1 VSSKQGKGRATSVAF
16 LETLWLA
23 VDALRAH
30 KLRSFLTLLGVI
42 LAVFTLVLVISTVE
56 GMNGYVA
63 EKVAN
68 LGAGVFAVDRLG
80 VITSFEEFIKA
91 RKRPPIKLEH
101 YELLRDNM
109 TLARRVAGVAF
120 TRQDVRYGN
129 DLIEDV
135 RIVGAS
141 PDYAEMRSF
150 TVGYG
155 RYMNE
160 TDDEH
165 RSPVCFVGP
174 DLVTKFFPTVD
185 PLGKSIRVGSQ
196 VYEIIGVGKPIGSV
210 LGQSQDNYVQLPL
223 GTFLK
228 SYFRPDDSLLVFVQ
242 ARNAELIDAAQ
253 DEARMIMRARRHLQY
268 NDPDNF
274 AFVGSSTITG
284 LWEEISGNIFRI
296 AVGLTSVFMVVGGIV
311 IMNIMLASV
320 TERTREIGIRKSLG
334 ARRRH
339 IVMQFLVESSIM
351 AATGGAVGIFVAAGL
366 GMLVTA
372 TSGFPIVT
380 PLWAVLLALTMST
393 SVGLFFGI
401 YPAVRASRL
410 DPIEA
415 LRAEV

>member
-1 VSSKQGKGRATSVAF
+1 MSSLRVKGSAATVAF
-16 LETLWLA
+16 KETLWLA
-23 VDALRAH
+23 LDALRAH

-68 LGAGVFAVDRLG
+68 LGAGVFAVDRFG
-80 VITSFEEFIKA
+80 VITSYEEYLKA

-109 TLARRVAGVAF
+109 TLAKRVAGVSF

-129 DLIEDV
+129 DLIEEV
-135 RIVGAS
+135 RVIGAS
-141 PDYAEMRSF
+141 PEYAEMRNF

-155 RYMNE
+155 RYMNDI
-160 TDDEH
+160 DDEH
-165 RSPVCFVGP
+165 RSPVCFIGP
-174 DLVTKFFPTVD
+174 DLVAKFFPTVD

-196 VYEIIGVGKPIGSV
+196 VYEIIGVGKPVGSV
-210 LGQSQDNYVQLPL
+210 LGQSQDNYVQIPL

-228 SYFRPDDSLLVFVQ
+228 SYNRPDDSMLVFIQ
-242 ARNAELIDAAQ
+242 ARDAELIDAAQ
-253 DEARMIMRARRHLQY
+253 DEARMIMRGRRHLQY
-268 NDPDNF
+268 NDSDNF

-339 IVMQFLVESSIM
+339 IVMQFLVESAIM
-351 AATGGAVGIFVAAGL
+351 AAAGGAVGIFLAAGI

-372 TSGFPIVT
+372 VFSFPIVT
-380 PLWAVLLALTMST
+380 PMWAVLTALTLST
-393 SVGLFFGI
+393 TVGLFFGI
-401 YPAVRASRL
+401 YPAVRAARL

-415 LRAEV
+415 LRQEV